1 MENTCNLSKKCRTI
15 EIYMRNILPN
25 LVPDISVS
33 VSPRRT
39 VRKLKVCGW
48 SDNQKHFS
56 QTRNTKCLNI
66 RNTPKTKNNDK
77 CKLQNQ
83 NLAVGW
89 TIRDTYVE
97 HKI

>member
-66 RNTPKTKNNDK
+66 RNTSKQKK
-77 CKLQNQ
+77 Q
-83 NLAVGW
+83 
-89 TIRDTYVE
+89 
-97 HKI
+97 